1 MTIKFDA
8 QAKGVARAKFDARIT
23 RAPSTRT
30 SMPSSAEIV
39 SAIGITSTATAV
51 FVTTFDNMQPPTN
64 IAALMPMR
72 PQPADFAAD
81 TRLAAIMRATPVFSK
96 ALPSPKEAAMPMY
109 ACTLMLLSASLSVRM
124 SIATMSAAAMMLM
137 LASGAVLNQT
147 SPSPKDGTETRMHM
161 PMTMKT
167 MAVASQARTGSAWR
181 PVRGGVVPGILRTRE
196 KALST
201 LASKP
206 SSSASTSAMR
216 PFGGSLA
223 PSSMDPRKEMSPA
236 FRELSKALRR
246 SMFSTPGANFAAL
259 IPGRKTHSKR
269 QRLRRSAPRRRNASP
284 ASPEMSKPRTWRS
297 RAMSRASDTAMISS
311 PGWNSMS
318 LALSASVSPGPRA
331 T

>member
-1 MTIKFDA
+1 
-8 QAKGVARAKFDARIT
+8 
-23 RAPSTRT
+23 
-30 SMPSSAEIV
+30 
-39 SAIGITSTATAV
+39 
-51 FVTTFDNMQPPTN
+51 
-64 IAALMPMR
+64 
-72 PQPADFAAD
+72 
-81 TRLAAIMRATPVFSK
+81 
-96 ALPSPKEAAMPMY
+96 
-109 ACTLMLLSASLSVRM
+109 MLLSASLSVRM
-124 SIATMSAAAMMLM
+124 SSMTMSAAAIMLM
-137 LASGAVLNQT
+137 LASGALLSQT
-147 SPSPKDGTETRMHM
+147 FPRFSEGMETRMHM
-161 PMTMKT
+161 TMTVRT
-167 MAVASQARTGSAWR
+167 MTTVSMARMGSAWR
-181 PVRGGVVPGILRTRE
+181 PVRGGVVPGTLRTRV
-196 KALST
+196 KARSAF
-201 LASKP
+201 ASKLP
-206 SSSASTSAMR
+206 SSPSTSAMR